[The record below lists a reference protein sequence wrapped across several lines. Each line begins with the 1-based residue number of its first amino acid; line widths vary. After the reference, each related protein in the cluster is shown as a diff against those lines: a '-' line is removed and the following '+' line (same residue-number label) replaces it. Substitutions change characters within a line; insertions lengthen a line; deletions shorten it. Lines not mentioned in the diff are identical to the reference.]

1 MSRFLH
7 RLGRTCARRSRT
19 VIAVWLLL
27 LTVVAG
33 TAATASKGTSDSFS
47 IPGTESFEAL
57 DRLGEAFPGAEGA
70 AGQVVLAAA
79 DRPLDDPALRPLVEQ
94 TVVALAQVP
103 QVASAADPY
112 EAGTVSP
119 DARVAYSDVQFAVPA
134 GEIEQASRDAVEAA
148 VEPLR
153 AAGVQVEL
161 GGEALVQPTSPAIIG
176 EVLGL
181 LVAAVVL
188 VLTLGTLVAAGLP
201 LLTALIGVGIGIAGV
216 TAATAVV
223 DLNSTAPVL
232 ALMLG
237 LAVGIDYALFVLA
250 RHRQQL
256 AEGMDREDSIALA
269 TATAGGA
276 VVFAGSTVVIA
287 LAGLAVVGIP
297 FLTQMG
303 LAAAATV
310 TLAVLI
316 AVTLLPALLS
326 ALGHRLDAGRVR
338 PSAVAPDPAPSR
350 WAQAVVRRPVV
361 TLVAGTL
368 ALLVMALPVLR
379 LELGLPGSEAKSTTS
394 SDRRAYDLVSDA
406 FGPGANGPLLVLVE
420 SDADSAEVAADFT
433 RTAAGLPGVAA
444 VGQPQSS
451 EDGRLSLLPV
461 VPASAPTDPRTDDL
475 VGALR
480 DAGAGLAGA
489 QVSVTGATAVNIDT
503 SGKLGSAL
511 PVYLL
516 LVVGL
521 ALLLLLV
528 VFRSLLVPLT
538 ALLGFLLT
546 LAAVGGA
553 VVLVFQ
559 EGVGAG
565 LLGVQTEGPI
575 ISFLPVLLVGIVF
588 GLAMDYQVFLV
599 TRMRER
605 FLHGASARD
614 AVVLGF
620 TDSARVVT
628 AAALIMI
635 AVFCGFVL
643 DPDPVI
649 TSIGFALALGVAVD
663 AFVVRMTLVPAV
675 MALMGDRA
683 WALPRW
689 LDRVVPR
696 VDLEGTAIAGAAAA
710 PGDAHTST
718 DPDEDAPTAPS
729 PARVG

>member
-57 DRLGEAFPGAEGA
+57 DRLGEAFPGAGGA
-70 AGQVVLAAA
+70 AGQVVLAA
-79 DRPLDDPALRPLVEQ
+79 DRPLDDPSLRPLVEQ
-94 TVVALAQVP
+94 TVAALAQVP
-103 QVASAADPY
+103 QIAFAADPY
-112 EAGTVSP
+112 QAGTVSA
-119 DARVAYSDVQFAVPA
+119 DVRVAYSDVQFAVPA
-134 GEIEQASRDAVEAA
+134 GEVEQASRDAVDAA

-161 GGEALVQPTSPAIIG
+161 GGEALIEPTPPAILG

-216 TAATAVV
+216 TAATAFV
-223 DLNSTAPVL
+223 DLTSTAPVL

-303 LAAAATV
+303 VAAAATV
-310 TLAVLI
+310 TLAVVI
-316 AVTLLPALLS
+316 AITLLPALLS

-338 PSAVAPDPAPSR
+338 PSAVVPDPAPSR

-361 TLVAGTL
+361 TLVTGTL

-379 LELGLPGSEAKSTTS
+379 LELGLPGSEAKSTAS

-420 SDADSAEVAADFT
+420 SDADSREVAADFT

-444 VGQPQSS
+444 VGQPQAS

-461 VPASAPTDPRTDDL
+461 VPASAPTDPATDDL

-480 DAGAGLAGA
+480 EAGAELPGA
-489 QVSVTGATAVNIDT
+489 RVSVTGATAINIDT
-503 SGKLGSAL
+503 SDKLGGAL

-521 ALLLLLV
+521 ALLLLLI
-528 VFRSLLVPLT
+528 VFRSLLVLLT

-559 EGVGAG
+559 EGVGAS

-605 FLHGASARD
+605 FLHGSSARD
-614 AVVLGF
+614 AVVRGF

-635 AVFCGFVL
+635 AVFCGFIL

-675 MALMGDRA
+675 MSLLGDRA

-689 LDRVVPR
+689 LEPVVPQ
-696 VDLEGTAIAGAAAA
+696 VDLEGTTVAREAGADAGPSDDAATSA
-710 PGDAHTST
+710 P
-718 DPDEDAPTAPS
+718 

>member
-1 MSRFLH
+1 M
-7 RLGRTCARRSRT
+7 
-19 VIAVWLLL
+19 
-27 LTVVAG
+27 
-33 TAATASKGTSDSFS
+33 
-47 IPGTESFEAL
+47 
-57 DRLGEAFPGAEGA
+57 
-70 AGQVVLAAA
+70 
-79 DRPLDDPALRPLVEQ
+79 
-94 TVVALAQVP
+94 
-103 QVASAADPY
+103 
-112 EAGTVSP
+112 
-119 DARVAYSDVQFAVPA
+119 
-134 GEIEQASRDAVEAA
+134 
-148 VEPLR
+148 
-153 AAGVQVEL
+153 QVEL
-161 GGEALVQPTSPAIIG
+161 GGEALIEPTAPAVLG

-216 TAATAVV
+216 TASTALV
-223 DLNSTAPVL
+223 DLTSTAPVL

-310 TLAVLI
+310 TI
-316 AVTLLPALLS
+316 AVVIAITLLPALLS
-326 ALGHRLDAGRVR
+326 ALGHRLDTGRVR
-338 PSAVAPDPAPSR
+338 PSAVVLDPPLSR
-350 WAQAVVRRPVV
+350 WAQAVVRRPGV
-361 TLVAGTL
+361 TLAAGTL

-379 LELGLPGSEAKSTTS
+379 LELGLPGSEAKSTDS

-420 SDADSAEVAADFT
+420 TDGDSSGATARFAETVQA
-433 RTAAGLPGVAA
+433 LPGVAA
-444 VGQPQSS
+444 VGQAQVSS
-451 EDGRLSLLPV
+451 DGRLALLPV
-461 VPASAPTDPRTDDL
+461 VPASAPTDPATDDL

-480 DAGAGLAGA
+480 GAGAGLAGA
-489 QVSVTGATAVNIDT
+489 QVSVTGATAINIDT
-503 SGKLGSAL
+503 SDKLGKAL
-511 PVYLL
+511 PTYLL

-575 ISFLPVLLVGIVF
+575 ISFLPVLLIGIVF

-605 FLHGASARD
+605 FLHGSSARD
-614 AVVLGF
+614 AVLRGF

-649 TSIGFALALGVAVD
+649 KSIGFALALGVAVA

-689 LDRVVPR
+689 LEPVVPQ
-696 VDLEGTAIAGAAAA
+696 VDLEGTAIAEAAARVPA
-710 PGDAHTST
+710 DAGNDHR
-718 DPDEDAPTAPS
+718 EDAPTSPP